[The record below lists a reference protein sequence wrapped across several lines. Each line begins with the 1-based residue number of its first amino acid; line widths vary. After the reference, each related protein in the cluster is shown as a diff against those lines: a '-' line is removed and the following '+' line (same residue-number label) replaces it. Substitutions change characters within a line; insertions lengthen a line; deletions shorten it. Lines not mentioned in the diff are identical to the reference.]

1 VWFAG
6 GLRIL
11 DVADTYLPREVGHFI
26 PEPVNGHAAP
36 QSNDVD
42 VDPEG
47 LVYMIDRVE
56 GFDILEYQG

>member
-11 DVADTYLPREVGHFI
+11 DVADPYLPQEVGHFI
-26 PEPVNGHAAP
+26 PEPVNGQLAP

-42 VDPEG
+42 VDARG
-47 LVYMIDRVE
+47 LIYVTDRLA
-56 GFDILEYQG
+56 GFDILEFQG